1 MKRDSRCERSNCDR
15 AIRSRTM
22 CEKWCIVT
30 RRIRVNSRS
39 IRNDTPRDC
48 RSNSFKEK
56 LKEEGDN
63 PLFFVYNIEML
74 YMNRGRDV
82 MSKFTVASNGAL
94 ETTLRGAEVLSTPL
108 LNKGVAFTQEEREE
122 LGLKGL
128 LPPAV
133 LTLEEQA
140 RRAYEQFSSQ
150 PDDLL
155 KNVYLTALHD
165 RNEVLFYRILTEHLR
180 EMLPIVYTPTVGVAI
195 QRYSHEYRKPR
206 GIYLSINDPSGIE
219 DAFANIGATAENI
232 DLVVVTDG
240 EGILG
245 IGDWGV
251 GGINIAIGKLAVY
264 TAAVGIDPS
273 RVLPVILDVG
283 TNREELL
290 NNPFYIGNRHPRI
303 TGEAYDEFIDTFVQA
318 VNKQFPKA
326 LLHWED
332 FSSRNARK
340 ILDKYRHD
348 VCTFNDDIQG
358 TGAVSLAA
366 VLSAV
371 KASGVPLSEH
381 RVVVF
386 GAGTAGIGIADQV
399 RDAMVR
405 VGLSDEESHNRF
417 WCIDRNGLVT
427 DNMEDLLDF
436 QIPYARKEAEVSDWK
451 QNDAIG
457 LAEVVKHVKPTILIG
472 TSTVAGAFKEEII
485 KEMASHV
492 ERPII
497 LPMSNPTPLAEAK
510 PADLIEWTEGK
521 ALVATGSP
529 FEPVTYNGVT
539 YVIGQ
544 SNNALIFPGLGLGTI
559 VVRASVMTDGMFA
572 AAAEAVASMVDTSQ
586 PGAPILPEV
595 EELRNISELVAIEV
609 AKVAVAEGVA
619 RENLSDDD
627 IKIAV
632 KEAIWEPEYRQ
643 IKAVEKVRI

>member
-1 MKRDSRCERSNCDR
+1 
-15 AIRSRTM
+15 
-22 CEKWCIVT
+22 
-30 RRIRVNSRS
+30 
-39 IRNDTPRDC
+39 
-48 RSNSFKEK
+48 
-56 LKEEGDN
+56 
-63 PLFFVYNIEML
+63 
-74 YMNRGRDV
+74 MNRGRDV
-82 MSKFTVASNGAL
+82 MSKFTVASNGSL
-94 ETTLRGAEVLSTPL
+94 ETTLRGVEVLSTPL

-140 RRAYEQFSSQ
+140 RRAYEQFCSQ

-165 RNEVLFYRILTEHLR
+165 RNEVLFYRILTDHLR

-206 GIYLSINDPSGIE
+206 GVYLSINDPSGIE
-219 DAFANIGATAENI
+219 EAFANIGATAENI

-348 VCTFNDDIQG
+348 ICTFNDDIQG

-405 VGLSDEESHNRF
+405 VGVSEEESYKRF

-436 QIPYARKEAEVSDWK
+436 QIPYARKEAEVSEWK
-451 QNDAIG
+451 ENGVIG

-510 PADLIEWTEGK
+510 PADLIEWTEGR

-595 EELRNISELVAIEV
+595 EELRNISEMVAIEV

-619 RENLSDDD
+619 RENLSDND

-643 IKAVEKVRI
+643 IKAVGKVTI

>member
-1 MKRDSRCERSNCDR
+1 
-15 AIRSRTM
+15 
-22 CEKWCIVT
+22 
-30 RRIRVNSRS
+30 
-39 IRNDTPRDC
+39 
-48 RSNSFKEK
+48 
-56 LKEEGDN
+56 
-63 PLFFVYNIEML
+63 
-74 YMNRGRDV
+74 
-82 MSKFTVASNGAL
+82 MSKFTVASNGSL
-94 ETTLRGAEVLSTPL
+94 ETTLRGVEVLSTPL

-140 RRAYEQFSSQ
+140 RRAYEQFCSQ

-165 RNEVLFYRILTEHLR
+165 RNEVLFYRILTDHLR

-206 GIYLSINDPSGIE
+206 GVYLSINDPSGIE
-219 DAFANIGATAENI
+219 EAFANIGATAENI

-303 TGEAYDEFIDTFVQA
+303 TGEAYDEFIDTFVRA

-348 VCTFNDDIQG
+348 ICTFNDDIQG

-405 VGLSDEESHNRF
+405 VGVSEEESYKRF

-427 DNMEDLLDF
+427 DNMKDLLDF
-436 QIPYARKEAEVSDWK
+436 QMPYARKEAEVSEWK
-451 QNDAIG
+451 QNGVIG

-472 TSTVAGAFKEEII
+472 TSTVAGAFKEEIV

-510 PADLIEWTEGK
+510 PADLIKWTEGR

-595 EELRNISELVAIEV
+595 EELRNISEMVAIEV

-619 RENLSDDD
+619 RENLSDND

>member
-1 MKRDSRCERSNCDR
+1 
-15 AIRSRTM
+15 
-22 CEKWCIVT
+22 
-30 RRIRVNSRS
+30 
-39 IRNDTPRDC
+39 
-48 RSNSFKEK
+48 
-56 LKEEGDN
+56 
-63 PLFFVYNIEML
+63 
-74 YMNRGRDV
+74 
-82 MSKFTVASNGAL
+82 
-94 ETTLRGAEVLSTPL
+94 TLRGVEVLSTPL

-140 RRAYEQFSSQ
+140 RRAYEQFCSQ

-165 RNEVLFYRILTEHLR
+165 RNEVLFYRILTDHLR

-206 GIYLSINDPSGIE
+206 GVYLSINDPSGIE
-219 DAFANIGATAENI
+219 EAFANIGATAENI

-348 VCTFNDDIQG
+348 ICTFNDDIQG

-405 VGLSDEESHNRF
+405 VGVSEEESYKRF

-436 QIPYARKEAEVSDWK
+436 QIPYARKEAEVSEWK
-451 QNDAIG
+451 ENGVIG

-510 PADLIEWTEGK
+510 PADLIEWTEGR

-595 EELRNISELVAIEV
+595 EELRNISEMVAIEV

-619 RENLSDDD
+619 RENFSDND

-643 IKAVEKVRI
+643 IKAVEKVTI

>member
-1 MKRDSRCERSNCDR
+1 
-15 AIRSRTM
+15 
-22 CEKWCIVT
+22 
-30 RRIRVNSRS
+30 
-39 IRNDTPRDC
+39 
-48 RSNSFKEK
+48 
-56 LKEEGDN
+56 
-63 PLFFVYNIEML
+63 
-74 YMNRGRDV
+74 MNRGRDV
-82 MSKFTVASNGAL
+82 MSKFTVASNGSL
-94 ETTLRGAEVLSTPL
+94 ETTLRGVEVLSTPL

-140 RRAYEQFSSQ
+140 RRAYEQFCSQ

-165 RNEVLFYRILTEHLR
+165 RNEVLFYRILTDHLR

-206 GIYLSINDPSGIE
+206 GVYLSINDPSGIE
-219 DAFANIGATAENI
+219 EAFANIGATAENI

-405 VGLSDEESHNRF
+405 VGVSEEESYKRF

-436 QIPYARKEAEVSDWK
+436 QIPYARKEAEVSEWK
-451 QNDAIG
+451 QNDVIG

-510 PADLIEWTEGK
+510 PVDLIQWTEGR

-559 VVRASVMTDGMFA
+559 VVRASIMTDGMFA

-595 EELRNISELVAIEV
+595 EELRNISEMVAIEV

-619 RENLSDDD
+619 RENLSDND

>member
-1 MKRDSRCERSNCDR
+1 
-15 AIRSRTM
+15 
-22 CEKWCIVT
+22 
-30 RRIRVNSRS
+30 
-39 IRNDTPRDC
+39 
-48 RSNSFKEK
+48 
-56 LKEEGDN
+56 
-63 PLFFVYNIEML
+63 
-74 YMNRGRDV
+74 

-165 RNEVLFYRILTEHLR
+165 RNEVLFYRILTDHLR

-427 DNMEDLLDF
+427 DNMEGLLDF

-451 QNDAIG
+451 QNDVIG

-472 TSTVAGAFKEEII
+472 TSTVAGAFKEGII

-510 PADLIEWTEGK
+510 PADLIEWTEGR

-619 RENLSDDD
+619 RENLSDND

-632 KEAIWEPEYRQ
+632 KEAMWKPEYRQ
-643 IKAVEKVRI
+643 IKAVEKVSI

>member
-1 MKRDSRCERSNCDR
+1 
-15 AIRSRTM
+15 
-22 CEKWCIVT
+22 
-30 RRIRVNSRS
+30 
-39 IRNDTPRDC
+39 
-48 RSNSFKEK
+48 
-56 LKEEGDN
+56 
-63 PLFFVYNIEML
+63 
-74 YMNRGRDV
+74 MNRGRDV
-82 MSKFTVASNGAL
+82 MSKFTVASNGSL
-94 ETTLRGAEVLSTPL
+94 ETTLRGVEVLSTPL

-140 RRAYEQFSSQ
+140 RRAYEQFCSQ

-165 RNEVLFYRILTEHLR
+165 RNEVLFYRILTNHLR

-206 GIYLSINDPSGIE
+206 GVYLSINDPSGIE
-219 DAFANIGATAENI
+219 EAFANIGATAENI

-348 VCTFNDDIQG
+348 ICTFNDDIQG

-399 RDAMVR
+399 RDALVR
-405 VGLSDEESHNRF
+405 VGVSEEESYKRF

-436 QIPYARKEAEVSDWK
+436 QIPYARKEAEVNEWK
-451 QNDAIG
+451 QNDMIG

-485 KEMASHV
+485 KEMASHT

-510 PADLIEWTEGK
+510 PADLIEWTEGR

-595 EELRNISELVAIEV
+595 EELRNISEMVAIEV

-619 RENLSDDD
+619 RENLSDND

>member
-1 MKRDSRCERSNCDR
+1 
-15 AIRSRTM
+15 
-22 CEKWCIVT
+22 
-30 RRIRVNSRS
+30 
-39 IRNDTPRDC
+39 
-48 RSNSFKEK
+48 
-56 LKEEGDN
+56 
-63 PLFFVYNIEML
+63 
-74 YMNRGRDV
+74 

-108 LNKGVAFTQEEREE
+108 LNKGVAFTQNEREE

-165 RNEVLFYRILTEHLR
+165 RNEVLFYRILTDHLR

-206 GIYLSINDPSGIE
+206 GVYLSINDPSGIE
-219 DAFANIGATAENI
+219 EAFTNIGATAENI

-405 VGLSDEESHNRF
+405 VGVSEEEESYKRF

-436 QIPYARKEAEVSDWK
+436 QIPYARKEAEVSEWK
-451 QNDAIG
+451 ENDVIG

-510 PADLIEWTEGK
+510 PADLIEWTEGR

-595 EELRNISELVAIEV
+595 EELRNISEMVAIEV

-619 RENLSDDD
+619 RVNLSDND
-627 IKIAV
+627 IKMAV
-632 KEAIWEPEYRQ
+632 KEAMWKPEYRQ

>member
-1 MKRDSRCERSNCDR
+1 
-15 AIRSRTM
+15 
-22 CEKWCIVT
+22 
-30 RRIRVNSRS
+30 
-39 IRNDTPRDC
+39 
-48 RSNSFKEK
+48 
-56 LKEEGDN
+56 
-63 PLFFVYNIEML
+63 
-74 YMNRGRDV
+74 

-108 LNKGVAFTQEEREE
+108 LNKGVAFTQNEREE

-165 RNEVLFYRILTEHLR
+165 RNEVLFYRILTDHLR

-206 GIYLSINDPSGIE
+206 GVYLSINDPLGIE
-219 DAFANIGATAENI
+219 EAFTNIGATAENI

-405 VGLSDEESHNRF
+405 VGVSEEESYKRF

-436 QIPYARKEAEVSDWK
+436 QIPYARKQAEVSEWK
-451 QNDAIG
+451 QNDVIG

-510 PADLIEWTEGK
+510 PADLIEWTEGR

-595 EELRNISELVAIEV
+595 EELRNISEMVAIEV

-619 RENLSDDD
+619 RVNLSDND
-627 IKIAV
+627 IKMAV
-632 KEAIWEPEYRQ
+632 KEAMWKPEYRQ

>member
-1 MKRDSRCERSNCDR
+1 
-15 AIRSRTM
+15 
-22 CEKWCIVT
+22 
-30 RRIRVNSRS
+30 
-39 IRNDTPRDC
+39 
-48 RSNSFKEK
+48 
-56 LKEEGDN
+56 
-63 PLFFVYNIEML
+63 
-74 YMNRGRDV
+74 
-82 MSKFTVASNGAL
+82 MSKFTVASNGSL
-94 ETTLRGAEVLSTPL
+94 ETTLRGVEVLSTPL

-140 RRAYEQFSSQ
+140 RRAYEQFCSQ

-165 RNEVLFYRILTEHLR
+165 RNEVLFYRILTDHLR

-206 GIYLSINDPSGIE
+206 GVYLSINDPSGIE
-219 DAFANIGATAENI
+219 EASANIGATAENI

-303 TGEAYDEFIDTFVQA
+303 TGEAYDEFIDTFVRA

-348 VCTFNDDIQG
+348 ICTFNDDIQG

-405 VGLSDEESHNRF
+405 VGVSEEESYKRF

-427 DNMEDLLDF
+427 DNMKDLLDF
-436 QIPYARKEAEVSDWK
+436 QMPYARKEAEVSEWK
-451 QNDAIG
+451 QNGVIG

-472 TSTVAGAFKEEII
+472 TSTVAGAFKEEIV

-510 PADLIEWTEGK
+510 PADLIKWTEGR

-595 EELRNISELVAIEV
+595 EELRNISEMVAIEV

-619 RENLSDDD
+619 RENLSDND

>member
-1 MKRDSRCERSNCDR
+1 
-15 AIRSRTM
+15 
-22 CEKWCIVT
+22 
-30 RRIRVNSRS
+30 
-39 IRNDTPRDC
+39 
-48 RSNSFKEK
+48 
-56 LKEEGDN
+56 
-63 PLFFVYNIEML
+63 
-74 YMNRGRDV
+74 
-82 MSKFTVASNGAL
+82 MSKFTVASNGSL
-94 ETTLRGAEVLSTPL
+94 ETTLRGVEVLSTPL

-140 RRAYEQFSSQ
+140 RRAYEQFCSQ

-165 RNEVLFYRILTEHLR
+165 RNEVLFYRILTDHLR

-206 GIYLSINDPSGIE
+206 GVYLSINDPSGIE
-219 DAFANIGATAENI
+219 EAFANIGATAENI

-290 NNPFYIGNRHPRI
+290 DNPFYIGNRHPRI

-348 VCTFNDDIQG
+348 ICTFNDDIQG

-405 VGLSDEESHNRF
+405 VGLSEEESYKRF

-436 QIPYARKEAEVSDWK
+436 QIPYARKEAEVSEWK
-451 QNDAIG
+451 ENGVIG

-510 PADLIEWTEGK
+510 PADLIEWTEGR

-595 EELRNISELVAIEV
+595 EELRNISEMVAIEV

-619 RENLSDDD
+619 RENLSDND

>member
-1 MKRDSRCERSNCDR
+1 
-15 AIRSRTM
+15 
-22 CEKWCIVT
+22 
-30 RRIRVNSRS
+30 
-39 IRNDTPRDC
+39 
-48 RSNSFKEK
+48 
-56 LKEEGDN
+56 
-63 PLFFVYNIEML
+63 
-74 YMNRGRDV
+74 

-108 LNKGVAFTQEEREE
+108 LNKGVAFTQNEREE

-165 RNEVLFYRILTEHLR
+165 RNEVLFYRILTDHLR

-206 GIYLSINDPSGIE
+206 GVYLSINDPSGIE
-219 DAFANIGATAENI
+219 EAFTNIDATAENI

-405 VGLSDEESHNRF
+405 VGVSEEESYKRF

-436 QIPYARKEAEVSDWK
+436 QIPYARKEAEVSGWK
-451 QNDAIG
+451 QNDVIG

-472 TSTVAGAFKEEII
+472 TSTVAGAFKEAII

-510 PADLIEWTEGK
+510 PADLIEWTEGR

-595 EELRNISELVAIEV
+595 EELRNISEMVAIEV

-619 RENLSDDD
+619 RVNLSDND
-627 IKIAV
+627 IKMAV
-632 KEAIWEPEYRQ
+632 QEAMWKPEYRQ

>member
-1 MKRDSRCERSNCDR
+1 
-15 AIRSRTM
+15 
-22 CEKWCIVT
+22 
-30 RRIRVNSRS
+30 
-39 IRNDTPRDC
+39 
-48 RSNSFKEK
+48 
-56 LKEEGDN
+56 
-63 PLFFVYNIEML
+63 
-74 YMNRGRDV
+74 

-108 LNKGVAFTQEEREE
+108 LNKGVAFTQNEREE

-165 RNEVLFYRILTEHLR
+165 RNEVLFYRILTDHLR

-206 GIYLSINDPSGIE
+206 GVYLSINDPSGIE
-219 DAFANIGATAENI
+219 EAFTNIGATAENI

-405 VGLSDEESHNRF
+405 VGVSEEESYKRF

-436 QIPYARKEAEVSDWK
+436 QIPYARKEAEVSGWK
-451 QNDAIG
+451 QNDVIG

-472 TSTVAGAFKEEII
+472 TSTVAGAFKEAII

-510 PADLIEWTEGK
+510 PADLIEWTEGR

-595 EELRNISELVAIEV
+595 EELRNISEMVAIEV

-619 RENLSDDD
+619 RVNLSDND
-627 IKIAV
+627 IKMAV
-632 KEAIWEPEYRQ
+632 KEAMWKPEYRQ

>member
-1 MKRDSRCERSNCDR
+1 
-15 AIRSRTM
+15 
-22 CEKWCIVT
+22 
-30 RRIRVNSRS
+30 
-39 IRNDTPRDC
+39 
-48 RSNSFKEK
+48 
-56 LKEEGDN
+56 
-63 PLFFVYNIEML
+63 
-74 YMNRGRDV
+74 MNRGRDV

-303 TGEAYDEFIDTFVQA
+303 TGGAYDEFIDTFVQA

-436 QIPYARKEAEVSDWK
+436 QIPYARKEAEVSDWE

>member
-1 MKRDSRCERSNCDR
+1 
-15 AIRSRTM
+15 
-22 CEKWCIVT
+22 
-30 RRIRVNSRS
+30 
-39 IRNDTPRDC
+39 
-48 RSNSFKEK
+48 
-56 LKEEGDN
+56 
-63 PLFFVYNIEML
+63 
-74 YMNRGRDV
+74 

-108 LNKGVAFTQEEREE
+108 LNKGVAFTQNEREE

-165 RNEVLFYRILTEHLR
+165 RNEVLFYRILTDHLR

-206 GIYLSINDPSGIE
+206 GVYLSINDPSGIE
-219 DAFANIGATAENI
+219 EAFTNIGATAENI

-405 VGLSDEESHNRF
+405 VGVSEEESYKRF

-436 QIPYARKEAEVSDWK
+436 QIPYARKEAEVSEWK
-451 QNDAIG
+451 QNDVIG

-510 PADLIEWTEGK
+510 PADLIEWTEGR

-595 EELRNISELVAIEV
+595 EELRNISEMVAIEV

-619 RENLSDDD
+619 RVNLSDND
-627 IKIAV
+627 IKMAV
-632 KEAIWEPEYRQ
+632 QEAMWKPEYRQ

>member
-1 MKRDSRCERSNCDR
+1 
-15 AIRSRTM
+15 
-22 CEKWCIVT
+22 
-30 RRIRVNSRS
+30 
-39 IRNDTPRDC
+39 
-48 RSNSFKEK
+48 
-56 LKEEGDN
+56 
-63 PLFFVYNIEML
+63 
-74 YMNRGRDV
+74 
-82 MSKFTVASNGAL
+82 MSKFTVASNGSL
-94 ETTLRGAEVLSTPL
+94 ETTLRGVEVLSTPL

-140 RRAYEQFSSQ
+140 RRAYEQFCSQ

-165 RNEVLFYRILTEHLR
+165 RNEVLFYRILTDHLR

-206 GIYLSINDPSGIE
+206 GVYLSINDPSGIE
-219 DAFANIGATAENI
+219 EAFANIGATAENI

-348 VCTFNDDIQG
+348 ICTFNDDIQG

-405 VGLSDEESHNRF
+405 VGVLEEESYKRF

-436 QIPYARKEAEVSDWK
+436 QIPYARKEAEVSEWK
-451 QNDAIG
+451 ENGVIG

-472 TSTVAGAFKEEII
+472 TSTVAGAFKEEIV

-510 PADLIEWTEGK
+510 PADLIEWTEGR

-595 EELRNISELVAIEV
+595 EELRNISEMVAIEV

-619 RENLSDDD
+619 RENLSDND

-643 IKAVEKVRI
+643 IKAVEKVTI

>member
-1 MKRDSRCERSNCDR
+1 
-15 AIRSRTM
+15 
-22 CEKWCIVT
+22 
-30 RRIRVNSRS
+30 
-39 IRNDTPRDC
+39 
-48 RSNSFKEK
+48 
-56 LKEEGDN
+56 
-63 PLFFVYNIEML
+63 
-74 YMNRGRDV
+74 
-82 MSKFTVASNGAL
+82 MSKFTVASNGSL
-94 ETTLRGAEVLSTPL
+94 ETTLRGVEVLSTPL

-140 RRAYEQFSSQ
+140 RRAYEQFCSQ

-165 RNEVLFYRILTEHLR
+165 RNEVLFYRILTNHLR

-206 GIYLSINDPSGIE
+206 GVYLSINDPSGIE
-219 DAFANIGATAENI
+219 EAFANIGATAENI

-348 VCTFNDDIQG
+348 ICTFNDDIQG

-371 KASGVPLSEH
+371 KVSGVPLSEH

-405 VGLSDEESHNRF
+405 VGVSEEESYKRF

-427 DNMEDLLDF
+427 NNMEDLLDF
-436 QIPYARKEAEVSDWK
+436 QIPYARKEAEVSEWK
-451 QNDAIG
+451 QNDVIG

-510 PADLIEWTEGK
+510 PADLIEWTEGR

-595 EELRNISELVAIEV
+595 EELRNISEMVAIEV

-619 RENLSDDD
+619 RENLSDND

>member
-1 MKRDSRCERSNCDR
+1 
-15 AIRSRTM
+15 
-22 CEKWCIVT
+22 
-30 RRIRVNSRS
+30 
-39 IRNDTPRDC
+39 
-48 RSNSFKEK
+48 
-56 LKEEGDN
+56 
-63 PLFFVYNIEML
+63 
-74 YMNRGRDV
+74 
-82 MSKFTVASNGAL
+82 MSKFTVASNGSL
-94 ETTLRGAEVLSTPL
+94 ETTLRGVEVLSTPL

-140 RRAYEQFSSQ
+140 RRAYEQFCSQ

-165 RNEVLFYRILTEHLR
+165 RNEVLFYRILTNHLR

-206 GIYLSINDPSGIE
+206 GVYLSINDPSGIE
-219 DAFANIGATAENI
+219 EAFANIGATAENI

-348 VCTFNDDIQG
+348 ICTFNDDIQG

-371 KASGVPLSEH
+371 KVSGVPLSEH

-405 VGLSDEESHNRF
+405 VGVSEEESYKRF

-436 QIPYARKEAEVSDWK
+436 QIPYARKEAEVSEWK
-451 QNDAIG
+451 QNDVIG

-472 TSTVAGAFKEEII
+472 TSTVAGAFKEEVI

-510 PADLIEWTEGK
+510 PADLIEWTEGR

-595 EELRNISELVAIEV
+595 EELRNISEMVAIEV

-619 RENLSDDD
+619 RENLSDND

>member
-1 MKRDSRCERSNCDR
+1 
-15 AIRSRTM
+15 
-22 CEKWCIVT
+22 
-30 RRIRVNSRS
+30 
-39 IRNDTPRDC
+39 
-48 RSNSFKEK
+48 
-56 LKEEGDN
+56 
-63 PLFFVYNIEML
+63 
-74 YMNRGRDV
+74 

-108 LNKGVAFTQEEREE
+108 LNKGVAFTQNEREE

-165 RNEVLFYRILTEHLR
+165 RNEVLFYRILTDHLR

-206 GIYLSINDPSGIE
+206 GVYLSINDPSGIE
-219 DAFANIGATAENI
+219 EAFTNIGATAENI

-405 VGLSDEESHNRF
+405 VGVSEEESYKRF

-436 QIPYARKEAEVSDWK
+436 QIPYARKEAEVSEWK
-451 QNDAIG
+451 ENDVIG

-510 PADLIEWTEGK
+510 PADLIEWTEGR

-595 EELRNISELVAIEV
+595 EELRNISEMVAIEV

-619 RENLSDDD
+619 RVNSSDND
-627 IKIAV
+627 IKMAV
-632 KEAIWEPEYRQ
+632 QEAMWKPEYRQ

>member
-1 MKRDSRCERSNCDR
+1 
-15 AIRSRTM
+15 
-22 CEKWCIVT
+22 
-30 RRIRVNSRS
+30 
-39 IRNDTPRDC
+39 
-48 RSNSFKEK
+48 
-56 LKEEGDN
+56 
-63 PLFFVYNIEML
+63 
-74 YMNRGRDV
+74 
-82 MSKFTVASNGAL
+82 MSKFTVASNGSL
-94 ETTLRGAEVLSTPL
+94 ETTLRGVEVLSTPL

-140 RRAYEQFSSQ
+140 RRAYEQFCSQ

-165 RNEVLFYRILTEHLR
+165 RNEVLFYRILTNHLR

-206 GIYLSINDPSGIE
+206 GVYLSINDPSGIE
-219 DAFANIGATAENI
+219 EAFANIGATAENI

-348 VCTFNDDIQG
+348 ICTFNDDIQG

-399 RDAMVR
+399 RDALVR
-405 VGLSDEESHNRF
+405 VGVSEEESYKRF

-436 QIPYARKEAEVSDWK
+436 QIPYARKEAEVNEWK
-451 QNDAIG
+451 QNDVIG

-510 PADLIEWTEGK
+510 PTDLIEWTEGR

-595 EELRNISELVAIEV
+595 EELRNISEMVAIEV

-619 RENLSDDD
+619 RENLSDND

>member
-1 MKRDSRCERSNCDR
+1 
-15 AIRSRTM
+15 
-22 CEKWCIVT
+22 
-30 RRIRVNSRS
+30 
-39 IRNDTPRDC
+39 
-48 RSNSFKEK
+48 
-56 LKEEGDN
+56 
-63 PLFFVYNIEML
+63 
-74 YMNRGRDV
+74 
-82 MSKFTVASNGAL
+82 MSKFTVASNGSL
-94 ETTLRGAEVLSTPL
+94 ETTLRGVEVLSTPL

-140 RRAYEQFSSQ
+140 RRAYEQFCSQ

-165 RNEVLFYRILTEHLR
+165 RNEVLFYRILTDHLR

-206 GIYLSINDPSGIE
+206 GVYLSINDPSGIE
-219 DAFANIGATAENI
+219 EAFANIGATAENI

-290 NNPFYIGNRHPRI
+290 DNPFYIGNRHPRI

-348 VCTFNDDIQG
+348 ICTFNDDIQG

-405 VGLSDEESHNRF
+405 VGVSEEESYKRF

-436 QIPYARKEAEVSDWK
+436 QIPYARKEAEVSEWK
-451 QNDAIG
+451 ENGVIG

-510 PADLIEWTEGK
+510 PADLIEWTEGR

-595 EELRNISELVAIEV
+595 EELRNISEMVAIEV

-619 RENLSDDD
+619 RENLSDND

>member
-1 MKRDSRCERSNCDR
+1 
-15 AIRSRTM
+15 
-22 CEKWCIVT
+22 
-30 RRIRVNSRS
+30 
-39 IRNDTPRDC
+39 
-48 RSNSFKEK
+48 
-56 LKEEGDN
+56 
-63 PLFFVYNIEML
+63 
-74 YMNRGRDV
+74 

-303 TGEAYDEFIDTFVQA
+303 TGGAYDEFIDTFVQA

>member
-1 MKRDSRCERSNCDR
+1 
-15 AIRSRTM
+15 
-22 CEKWCIVT
+22 
-30 RRIRVNSRS
+30 
-39 IRNDTPRDC
+39 
-48 RSNSFKEK
+48 
-56 LKEEGDN
+56 
-63 PLFFVYNIEML
+63 
-74 YMNRGRDV
+74 MNRGRDV
-82 MSKFTVASNGAL
+82 MSKFTVASNGSL
-94 ETTLRGAEVLSTPL
+94 ETTLRGVEVLSTPL

-133 LTLEEQA
+133 LTLDEQA
-140 RRAYEQFSSQ
+140 RRAYEQFCSQ

-165 RNEVLFYRILTEHLR
+165 RNEVLFYRILTNHLR

-206 GIYLSINDPSGIE
+206 GVYLSVNDPSGIE
-219 DAFANIGATAENI
+219 EAFANIGATAENI

-290 NNPFYIGNRHPRI
+290 NNPFYIGNRHPRV

-318 VNKQFPKA
+318 VGDKFPKA

-436 QIPYARKEAEVSDWK
+436 QIPYARKEAEVSEWK
-451 QNDAIG
+451 QNGVIG

-510 PADLIEWTEGK
+510 PADLIEWTEGR

-572 AAAEAVASMVDTSQ
+572 AAAEAVASMVDASQ

-595 EELRNISELVAIEV
+595 EELRNISEMVAIEV

-619 RENLSDDD
+619 REKLSDND

>member
-1 MKRDSRCERSNCDR
+1 
-15 AIRSRTM
+15 
-22 CEKWCIVT
+22 
-30 RRIRVNSRS
+30 
-39 IRNDTPRDC
+39 
-48 RSNSFKEK
+48 
-56 LKEEGDN
+56 
-63 PLFFVYNIEML
+63 
-74 YMNRGRDV
+74 
-82 MSKFTVASNGAL
+82 MSKFTVASNGSL
-94 ETTLRGAEVLSTPL
+94 ETTLRGVEVLSTPL

-140 RRAYEQFSSQ
+140 RRAYEQFCSQ

-165 RNEVLFYRILTEHLR
+165 RNEVLFYRILTDHLR

-206 GIYLSINDPSGIE
+206 GVYLSINDPSGIE
-219 DAFANIGATAENI
+219 EAFANIGATAENI

-348 VCTFNDDIQG
+348 ICTFNDDIQG

-405 VGLSDEESHNRF
+405 VGVSEEESYKRF

-436 QIPYARKEAEVSDWK
+436 QIPYARKEAEVSEWK
-451 QNDAIG
+451 ENGVIG

-510 PADLIEWTEGK
+510 PADLIEWTEGR

-529 FEPVTYNGVT
+529 FEPVTYNGIT

-595 EELRNISELVAIEV
+595 EELRNISEMVAIEV
-609 AKVAVAEGVA
+609 ATVAVAEGVA
-619 RENLSDDD
+619 RENLSDND

-643 IKAVEKVRI
+643 IKAVEKVTI

>member
-1 MKRDSRCERSNCDR
+1 
-15 AIRSRTM
+15 
-22 CEKWCIVT
+22 
-30 RRIRVNSRS
+30 
-39 IRNDTPRDC
+39 
-48 RSNSFKEK
+48 
-56 LKEEGDN
+56 
-63 PLFFVYNIEML
+63 
-74 YMNRGRDV
+74 

-108 LNKGVAFTQEEREE
+108 LNKGVAFTQNEREE

-165 RNEVLFYRILTEHLR
+165 RNEVLFYRILTDHLR

-206 GIYLSINDPSGIE
+206 GVYLSINDSSGIE
-219 DAFANIGATAENI
+219 EAFTNIGATAENI

-405 VGLSDEESHNRF
+405 VGVSEEESYKRF

-436 QIPYARKEAEVSDWK
+436 QIPYARKEAEVSEWK
-451 QNDAIG
+451 ENDVIG

-510 PADLIEWTEGK
+510 PADLIEWTEGR

-595 EELRNISELVAIEV
+595 EELRNISEMVAIEV

-619 RENLSDDD
+619 RVNLSDND
-627 IKIAV
+627 IKMAV
-632 KEAIWEPEYRQ
+632 REAMWKPEYRQ

>member
-1 MKRDSRCERSNCDR
+1 
-15 AIRSRTM
+15 
-22 CEKWCIVT
+22 
-30 RRIRVNSRS
+30 
-39 IRNDTPRDC
+39 
-48 RSNSFKEK
+48 
-56 LKEEGDN
+56 
-63 PLFFVYNIEML
+63 
-74 YMNRGRDV
+74 
-82 MSKFTVASNGAL
+82 MSKFTVASNGSL
-94 ETTLRGAEVLSTPL
+94 ETTLRGVEVLSTPL

-140 RRAYEQFSSQ
+140 RRAYEQFCSQ

-165 RNEVLFYRILTEHLR
+165 RNEVLFYRILTDHLR

-206 GIYLSINDPSGIE
+206 GVYLSINDPSGIE
-219 DAFANIGATAENI
+219 EAFANIGATAENI

-264 TAAVGIDPS
+264 TTAVGIDPS

-405 VGLSDEESHNRF
+405 VGVSEEESYKRF

-436 QIPYARKEAEVSDWK
+436 QIPYARKEAEVSEWK
-451 QNDAIG
+451 QNDVIG

-510 PADLIEWTEGK
+510 PADLIQWTEGR

-544 SNNALIFPGLGLGTI
+544 SNNALIFPGLVLGTI

-595 EELRNISELVAIEV
+595 EELRNISEMVAIEV

-619 RENLSDDD
+619 RENLSDND

>member
-1 MKRDSRCERSNCDR
+1 
-15 AIRSRTM
+15 
-22 CEKWCIVT
+22 
-30 RRIRVNSRS
+30 
-39 IRNDTPRDC
+39 
-48 RSNSFKEK
+48 
-56 LKEEGDN
+56 
-63 PLFFVYNIEML
+63 
-74 YMNRGRDV
+74 MNRGRDV

-108 LNKGVAFTQEEREE
+108 LNKGVAFTQNEREE

-165 RNEVLFYRILTEHLR
+165 RNEVLFYRILTDHLR

-219 DAFANIGATAENI
+219 EAFANIGATAENI

-405 VGLSDEESHNRF
+405 VGVSEEESYKRF

-436 QIPYARKEAEVSDWK
+436 QIPYARKEAEVSEWK
-451 QNDAIG
+451 ENDVIG

-485 KEMASHV
+485 KEMASHI

-510 PADLIEWTEGK
+510 PADLIEWTEGR

-595 EELRNISELVAIEV
+595 EELRNISEMVAIEV

-619 RENLSDDD
+619 RVNLSDND
-627 IKIAV
+627 IKMAV
-632 KEAIWEPEYRQ
+632 KEAMWKPEYRQ

>member
-1 MKRDSRCERSNCDR
+1 
-15 AIRSRTM
+15 
-22 CEKWCIVT
+22 
-30 RRIRVNSRS
+30 
-39 IRNDTPRDC
+39 
-48 RSNSFKEK
+48 
-56 LKEEGDN
+56 
-63 PLFFVYNIEML
+63 
-74 YMNRGRDV
+74 MNRGRDV

-108 LNKGVAFTQEEREE
+108 LNKGVAFTQNEREE

-165 RNEVLFYRILTEHLR
+165 RNEVLFYRILTDHLR

-206 GIYLSINDPSGIE
+206 GVYLSINDPSGIE
-219 DAFANIGATAENI
+219 EAFTNIGATAENI

-371 KASGVPLSEH
+371 KASGVQLSEH

-405 VGLSDEESHNRF
+405 VGVSEEESYKRF

-436 QIPYARKEAEVSDWK
+436 QIPYARKEAEVSEWK
-451 QNDAIG
+451 ENDVIG

-510 PADLIEWTEGK
+510 PADLIDWTEGR

-595 EELRNISELVAIEV
+595 EELRNISEMVAIEV

-619 RENLSDDD
+619 RVNLSDND
-627 IKIAV
+627 IKMAV
-632 KEAIWEPEYRQ
+632 QEAMWKPEYRQ

>member
-1 MKRDSRCERSNCDR
+1 
-15 AIRSRTM
+15 
-22 CEKWCIVT
+22 
-30 RRIRVNSRS
+30 
-39 IRNDTPRDC
+39 
-48 RSNSFKEK
+48 
-56 LKEEGDN
+56 
-63 PLFFVYNIEML
+63 
-74 YMNRGRDV
+74 
-82 MSKFTVASNGAL
+82 MSKFTVAYNGAL

-165 RNEVLFYRILTEHLR
+165 RNEVLFYRILTDHLR

-427 DNMEDLLDF
+427 DNMEGLLDF

-451 QNDAIG
+451 QNDVIG

-510 PADLIEWTEGK
+510 PADLIEWTEGR

-619 RENLSDDD
+619 RENLSDND

-632 KEAIWEPEYRQ
+632 KEAMWKPEYRQ
-643 IKAVEKVRI
+643 IKAVEKVSI

>member
-1 MKRDSRCERSNCDR
+1 
-15 AIRSRTM
+15 
-22 CEKWCIVT
+22 
-30 RRIRVNSRS
+30 
-39 IRNDTPRDC
+39 
-48 RSNSFKEK
+48 
-56 LKEEGDN
+56 
-63 PLFFVYNIEML
+63 
-74 YMNRGRDV
+74 MNRGRDV

-165 RNEVLFYRILTEHLR
+165 RNEVLFYRILTDHLR

-303 TGEAYDEFIDTFVQA
+303 TGEAYDEFINTFVQA

-427 DNMEDLLDF
+427 DNMENLLDF

-451 QNDAIG
+451 QNDVIG

-510 PADLIEWTEGK
+510 PADLIEWTEGR

-619 RENLSDDD
+619 RENLSDSD

-632 KEAIWEPEYRQ
+632 KEAMWKPEYRQ
-643 IKAVEKVRI
+643 IKAVEKVSV

>member
-1 MKRDSRCERSNCDR
+1 
-15 AIRSRTM
+15 
-22 CEKWCIVT
+22 
-30 RRIRVNSRS
+30 
-39 IRNDTPRDC
+39 
-48 RSNSFKEK
+48 
-56 LKEEGDN
+56 
-63 PLFFVYNIEML
+63 
-74 YMNRGRDV
+74 

-108 LNKGVAFTQEEREE
+108 LNKGVAFTQNEREE

-165 RNEVLFYRILTEHLR
+165 RNEVLFYRILTDHLR

-206 GIYLSINDPSGIE
+206 GVYLSINDPSGIE
-219 DAFANIGATAENI
+219 EAFTNIGATAENI

-405 VGLSDEESHNRF
+405 VGVSEEESYKRF

-436 QIPYARKEAEVSDWK
+436 QIPYARQEAEVSEWK
-451 QNDAIG
+451 QNDVIG

-510 PADLIEWTEGK
+510 PADVIEWTEGR

-559 VVRASVMTDGMFA
+559 VVRASIMTDGMFA

-595 EELRNISELVAIEV
+595 EELRNISEMVAIEV

-619 RENLSDDD
+619 RVNLSDND
-627 IKIAV
+627 IKMAV
-632 KEAIWEPEYRQ
+632 KEVMWKPEYRQ

>member
-1 MKRDSRCERSNCDR
+1 
-15 AIRSRTM
+15 
-22 CEKWCIVT
+22 
-30 RRIRVNSRS
+30 
-39 IRNDTPRDC
+39 
-48 RSNSFKEK
+48 
-56 LKEEGDN
+56 
-63 PLFFVYNIEML
+63 
-74 YMNRGRDV
+74 
-82 MSKFTVASNGAL
+82 MSKFTVASNGSL
-94 ETTLRGAEVLSTPL
+94 ETTLRGVEVLSTPL

-140 RRAYEQFSSQ
+140 RRAYEQFCSQ

-165 RNEVLFYRILTEHLR
+165 RNEVLFYRILTNHLR

-206 GIYLSINDPSGIE
+206 GVYLSINDPSGIE
-219 DAFANIGATAENI
+219 EAFANIGATAENI

-348 VCTFNDDIQG
+348 ICTFNDDIQG

-405 VGLSDEESHNRF
+405 VGVSEEESYKRF

-436 QIPYARKEAEVSDWK
+436 QIPYARKEAEVSEWK
-451 QNDAIG
+451 QNDMIG

-510 PADLIEWTEGK
+510 PADVIEWTEGR

-595 EELRNISELVAIEV
+595 EELRNISEMVAIEV

-619 RENLSDDD
+619 RVNLSDND
-627 IKIAV
+627 IKMAV

-643 IKAVEKVRI
+643 IKAVEMVRI

>member
-1 MKRDSRCERSNCDR
+1 
-15 AIRSRTM
+15 
-22 CEKWCIVT
+22 
-30 RRIRVNSRS
+30 
-39 IRNDTPRDC
+39 
-48 RSNSFKEK
+48 
-56 LKEEGDN
+56 
-63 PLFFVYNIEML
+63 
-74 YMNRGRDV
+74 
-82 MSKFTVASNGAL
+82 MSKFTVASNGSL
-94 ETTLRGAEVLSTPL
+94 ETTLRGVEVLSTPL

-140 RRAYEQFSSQ
+140 RRAYEQFCSQ

-165 RNEVLFYRILTEHLR
+165 RNEVLFYRILTDHLR

-206 GIYLSINDPSGIE
+206 GVYLSINDPSGIE
-219 DAFANIGATAENI
+219 EAFANIGATAENI

-290 NNPFYIGNRHPRI
+290 DNPFYIGNRHPRI

-348 VCTFNDDIQG
+348 ICTFNDDIQG

-399 RDAMVR
+399 RDALVR
-405 VGLSDEESHNRF
+405 VGVSEEESYKRF

-436 QIPYARKEAEVSDWK
+436 QMPYARKEAEVSEWK
-451 QNDAIG
+451 QNGVIG

-485 KEMASHV
+485 KDMASHV

-595 EELRNISELVAIEV
+595 EELRNISEMVAIEV

-619 RENLSDDD
+619 RENLSDND

>member
-1 MKRDSRCERSNCDR
+1 
-15 AIRSRTM
+15 
-22 CEKWCIVT
+22 
-30 RRIRVNSRS
+30 
-39 IRNDTPRDC
+39 
-48 RSNSFKEK
+48 
-56 LKEEGDN
+56 
-63 PLFFVYNIEML
+63 
-74 YMNRGRDV
+74 

-108 LNKGVAFTQEEREE
+108 LNKGVAFTQNEREE

-165 RNEVLFYRILTEHLR
+165 RNEVLFYRILTDHLR

-206 GIYLSINDPSGIE
+206 GVYLSINDPSGIE
-219 DAFANIGATAENI
+219 EAFTNIGATAENI

-405 VGLSDEESHNRF
+405 VGVSEEESYKRF

-436 QIPYARKEAEVSDWK
+436 QIPYARKEAEVSGWK
-451 QNDAIG
+451 QNDVIG

-472 TSTVAGAFKEEII
+472 TSTVAGAFKEAII

-510 PADLIEWTEGK
+510 PADLIEWTEGR

-595 EELRNISELVAIEV
+595 EELRNISEMVAIEV

-619 RENLSDDD
+619 RVNLGDND
-627 IKIAV
+627 IKMAV
-632 KEAIWEPEYRQ
+632 QEAMWKPEYRQ

>member
-1 MKRDSRCERSNCDR
+1 
-15 AIRSRTM
+15 
-22 CEKWCIVT
+22 
-30 RRIRVNSRS
+30 
-39 IRNDTPRDC
+39 
-48 RSNSFKEK
+48 
-56 LKEEGDN
+56 
-63 PLFFVYNIEML
+63 
-74 YMNRGRDV
+74 MNRGRDV
-82 MSKFTVASNGAL
+82 MSKFTVASNGSL
-94 ETTLRGAEVLSTPL
+94 ETTLRGVEVLSTPL

-140 RRAYEQFSSQ
+140 RRAYEQFCSQ

-165 RNEVLFYRILTEHLR
+165 RNEVLFYRILTDHLR

-206 GIYLSINDPSGIE
+206 GVYLSINDPSGIE
-219 DAFANIGATAENI
+219 EAFANIGATAENI

-290 NNPFYIGNRHPRI
+290 DNPFYIGNRHPRI

-348 VCTFNDDIQG
+348 ICTFNDDIQG

-405 VGLSDEESHNRF
+405 VGVSEEESYKCF

-436 QIPYARKEAEVSDWK
+436 QIPYARKAEVSEWK
-451 QNDAIG
+451 QNGVIG

-510 PADLIEWTEGK
+510 PADLIEWTEGR

-595 EELRNISELVAIEV
+595 EELRNISEMVAIEV

-619 RENLSDDD
+619 RENLSDND

>member
-1 MKRDSRCERSNCDR
+1 
-15 AIRSRTM
+15 
-22 CEKWCIVT
+22 
-30 RRIRVNSRS
+30 
-39 IRNDTPRDC
+39 
-48 RSNSFKEK
+48 
-56 LKEEGDN
+56 
-63 PLFFVYNIEML
+63 
-74 YMNRGRDV
+74 
-82 MSKFTVASNGAL
+82 MSKFTVASNGSL
-94 ETTLRGAEVLSTPL
+94 ETTLRGVEVLSTPL

-140 RRAYEQFSSQ
+140 RRAYEQFCSQ

-165 RNEVLFYRILTEHLR
+165 RNEVLFYRILTDHLR

-206 GIYLSINDPSGIE
+206 GVYLSINDPSGIE
-219 DAFANIGATAENI
+219 KAFANIGATAENI

-348 VCTFNDDIQG
+348 ICTFNDDIQG

-405 VGLSDEESHNRF
+405 VGVSEEESYKRF

-436 QIPYARKEAEVSDWK
+436 QIPYARKEAEVSEWK
-451 QNDAIG
+451 ENGVIG

-472 TSTVAGAFKEEII
+472 TSTVAGAFTEEIV

-510 PADLIEWTEGK
+510 PADLIEWTEGR

-595 EELRNISELVAIEV
+595 EELRNISEMVAIEV

-619 RENLSDDD
+619 REKLSDND

>member
-1 MKRDSRCERSNCDR
+1 
-15 AIRSRTM
+15 
-22 CEKWCIVT
+22 
-30 RRIRVNSRS
+30 
-39 IRNDTPRDC
+39 
-48 RSNSFKEK
+48 
-56 LKEEGDN
+56 
-63 PLFFVYNIEML
+63 
-74 YMNRGRDV
+74 
-82 MSKFTVASNGAL
+82 MSKFTVASNGSL
-94 ETTLRGAEVLSTPL
+94 ETTLRGVEVLSTPL

-140 RRAYEQFSSQ
+140 RRAYEQFCSQ

-165 RNEVLFYRILTEHLR
+165 RNEVLFYRILTDHLR

-206 GIYLSINDPSGIE
+206 GVYLSINDPSGIE
-219 DAFANIGATAENI
+219 EAFANIGATAENI

-290 NNPFYIGNRHPRI
+290 DNPFYIGNRHPRI

-348 VCTFNDDIQG
+348 ICTFNDDIQG

-405 VGLSDEESHNRF
+405 VGVSEEESYKRF

-436 QIPYARKEAEVSDWK
+436 QIPYARKEAEVSEWK
-451 QNDAIG
+451 QNGVIG

-485 KEMASHV
+485 KDMASHV

-595 EELRNISELVAIEV
+595 EELRNISEMVAIEV

-619 RENLSDDD
+619 RENLSDND

>member
-1 MKRDSRCERSNCDR
+1 
-15 AIRSRTM
+15 
-22 CEKWCIVT
+22 
-30 RRIRVNSRS
+30 
-39 IRNDTPRDC
+39 
-48 RSNSFKEK
+48 
-56 LKEEGDN
+56 
-63 PLFFVYNIEML
+63 
-74 YMNRGRDV
+74 MNRGRDV

-108 LNKGVAFTQEEREE
+108 LNKGVAFTQNEREE

-165 RNEVLFYRILTEHLR
+165 RNEVLFYRILTDHLR

-219 DAFANIGATAENI
+219 EAFANIGATAENI

-405 VGLSDEESHNRF
+405 VGVSEEESYKRF

-436 QIPYARKEAEVSDWK
+436 QIPYARKEAEVSEWK
-451 QNDAIG
+451 ENDVIG

-510 PADLIEWTEGK
+510 PADLIEWTEGR

-595 EELRNISELVAIEV
+595 EELRNISEMVAIEV

-619 RENLSDDD
+619 RVNLSDND
-627 IKIAV
+627 IKMAV
-632 KEAIWEPEYRQ
+632 QEAMWKPEYRQ